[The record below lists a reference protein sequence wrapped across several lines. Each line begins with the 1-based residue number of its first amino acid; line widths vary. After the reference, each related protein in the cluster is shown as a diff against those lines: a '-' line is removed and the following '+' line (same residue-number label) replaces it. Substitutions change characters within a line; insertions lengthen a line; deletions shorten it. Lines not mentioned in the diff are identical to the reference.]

1 MIEAGVFA
9 LFTYL
14 VAAVPTGPILATLYA
29 DVDITA
35 AGSGNTGATNVHRL
49 LGPRFGLA
57 TLLGDL
63 AKGCLPV
70 LLASAVSDW
79 EHFPSV
85 IADRLRRTLLAP
97 VSGVQGRKGSPPSW
111 RAHQP
116 AVRRAPDSRCV
127 DGGVL
132 AGRRSSLA
140 ALMLPLCATLHAL
153 ASPRSRGHRR
163 RTDAGL
169 VSPAPRQHWTLTQRL
184 RAQDGVSDPRCRLR
198 HARCGPLHHPCIADE
213 PGRSG
218 EDRVTL

>member
-85 IADRLRRTLLAP
+85 IAVTAFVGHCWPPYLEFKGGKGVATVAGALIGLAP
-97 VSGVQGRKGSPPSW
+97 FVALLTAAAWMV
-111 RAHQP
+111 AF
-116 AVRRAPDSRCV
+116 
-127 DGGVL
+127 L
-132 AGRRSSLA
+132 LGRRSSLA
-140 ALMLPLCATLHAL
+140 ALIAAVVLPLCTLWLRPDLVVTAVVL
-153 ASPRSRGHRR
+153 MLGLFHRHR
-163 RTDAGL
+163 ANIG
-169 VSPAPRQHWTLTQRL
+169 RL
-184 RAQDGVSDPRCRLR
+184 LSGS
-198 HARCGPLHHPCIADE
+198 E
-213 PGRSG
+213 PKT
-218 EDRVTL
+218 E